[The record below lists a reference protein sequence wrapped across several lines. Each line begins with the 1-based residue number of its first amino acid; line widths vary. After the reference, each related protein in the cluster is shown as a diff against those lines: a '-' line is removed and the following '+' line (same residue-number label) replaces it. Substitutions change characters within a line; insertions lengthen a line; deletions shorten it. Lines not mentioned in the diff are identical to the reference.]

1 MNSGERALK
10 LASEKNGVEVVSLL
24 LNAGADVHAWNE
36 YALQWASYYGHVE
49 VVYLLLGAGVDP
61 KMCSEEMLEEVK
73 DHVCS
78 QLNGVD
84 LPTCLKNNVICKF
97 LIG

>member
-1 MNSGERALK
+1 MIEAVGKSDVK
-10 LASEKNGVEVVSLL
+10 KVEEL
-24 LNAGADVHAWNE
+24 LNSESTHDN
-36 YALQWASYYGHVE
+36 YSLQWASYYGHVE